1 MDVRDSAVVAVWWVG
16 AGEHRAVLQLSSAQ
30 RVDLVD
36 RLLERLPGA
45 AAHEE
50 SMRVALGALV
60 DAGRSVA
67 VQARG
72 FDQWFGLVRPF
83 ALGDIDGAEVI
94 LTAVVR
100 AGALSFPLLTTD
112 QAAVAAYEAAFDER
126 AGRSLAWQHFTVEC
140 AAVEPAGGGR
150 GGARAPQ
157 TALERAVIDSIE
169 RERAERG
176 RMIALATGKNRV
188 RLRD

>member
-1 MDVRDSAVVAVWWVG
+1 MRVAGVDVRDSAVVAVWWVG
-16 AGEHRAVLQLSSAQ
+16 AGEHRAVLRLSSAQ

-45 AAHEE
+45 AAHEQ

-83 ALGDIDGAEVI
+83 ALGDVDGAEVT
-94 LTAVVR
+94 LSAVVR
-100 AGALSFPLLTTD
+100 AGALSFPLLTAD
-112 QAAVAAYEAAFDER
+112 AAAAGPTRRRSTSVRDGRWRGSASASSAPPPSRALAA
-126 AGRSLAWQHFTVEC
+126 
-140 AAVEPAGGGR
+140 AA
-150 GGARAPQ
+150 
-157 TALERAVIDSIE
+157 L
-169 RERAERG
+169 RG
-176 RMIALATGKNRV
+176 RRRR
-188 RLRD
+188 RLSAR